1 MKSTSEVKFS
11 DILSDITEIAT
22 EINGRPVD
30 APPHTY
36 VCGND
41 LAMLYFTDF
50 TLNWSVYKLGCL
62 SYNSFLLKLTFED
75 RLVSTW
81 VSVYGVMIFYVHLHV
96 LNRP

>member
-50 TLNWSVYKLGCL
+50 TLN
-62 SYNSFLLKLTFED
+62 
-75 RLVSTW
+75 
-81 VSVYGVMIFYVHLHV
+81 
-96 LNRP
+96 